1 MTDSEW
7 RPWAE
12 DADNVQHV
20 LDPDDQREDRTFP
33 HPLTEPRFQQV
44 VQELPTGARLALH
57 TCLSSWRVRNID
69 FAKIIMILIKFLQN
83 GQFTTAE
90 FISFLICYKGNSK
103 TLCEI
108 FDSNQTVSNPSD
120 WNNPQANRSAQV
132 NDKVGP
138 LSVCFLCYVESF
150 GIHCV

>member
-12 DADNVQHV
+12 DAESVQSALEHED
-20 LDPDDQREDRTFP
+20 LREDRTFP
-33 HPLTEPRFQQV
+33 EPLTESRFQQV
-44 VQELPTGARLALH
+44 VQELPTGARLALQ
-57 TCLSSWRVRNID
+57 TCLSSWRVCCE
-69 FAKIIMILIKFLQN
+69 IITRRMRHLKHILQN

-108 FDSNQTVSNPSD
+108 FESNHTVSNA
-120 WNNPQANRSAQV
+120 NEFHTKQLNRSGSVIDQV
-132 NDKVGP
+132 AR
-138 LSVCFLCYVESF
+138 
-150 GIHCV
+150 